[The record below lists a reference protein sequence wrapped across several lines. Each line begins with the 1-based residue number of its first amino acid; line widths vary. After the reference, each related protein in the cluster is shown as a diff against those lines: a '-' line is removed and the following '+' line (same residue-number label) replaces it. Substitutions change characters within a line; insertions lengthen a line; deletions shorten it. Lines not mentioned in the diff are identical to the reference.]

1 MSWFTALPFPRRQA
15 FALSAL
21 VTVASGPLHAQV
33 APQPPHADEQ
43 DLPVTVRA
51 EEIGGRPDREI
62 NLERNVE
69 ITRGQSKLTADTA
82 CYRLVEDEVT
92 ASGHVDMWRFG
103 DRYQGDTL
111 QLNMSTGRGYVTN
124 PKYKLQMNNAQG
136 GAHRIDFLGEDQ
148 ALIQDGTYSTCE
160 GPNPDWYLKAS
171 TLRLDSGRDVG
182 TAGKTIIYFKD
193 VPILGTPALS
203 FSLSGAR
210 RSGWLPA
217 TIGFGSKG
225 KSEVM
230 VPYYFN
236 IAPNRDLT
244 VFPRMMF
251 DRGLQLGATARYIG
265 ETARG
270 PYAGETHLEGL
281 RNDRI
286 TQTDRWRVDS
296 VHNQTLM
303 PGWTYG
309 WNLHAASD
317 DEYPSDFAPTVA
329 TSAERQLVR
338 EVATAYNTQYWSLT
352 ARAQN
357 IQVLQEPAA
366 VANPALAIPR
376 PYDRL
381 PQINFHTGRYD
392 VKGFDWAL
400 DAEATRFSHPTLP
413 SGNRLLTVG
422 QVSYPWVQPGYYVT
436 PKLMLHA
443 TKYSLDN
450 IPGRPDSLSRTLPI
464 FSVDSGMVFEREA
477 KLFGSATT
485 QTLEPRLFYVKTPYK
500 NQDDFPLFDTAETGF
515 SYAQLFTENRYI
527 GGDRVSDANQ
537 VTAALVSRFIE
548 ADGAE
553 RLRMAIAQRF
563 YFSEPRVGR
572 VSGGPGTGRSDL
584 LLAASGRIINNWNFD
599 SSVQYDATG
608 KSVYAQNHG
617 VRWIPGPL
625 KVLNAEYR
633 YVRDSFRNADV
644 SAQWPLSTRWFGV
657 GRVSYS
663 LRDHKVLESL
673 VGLEYKADCWIFRM
687 GAQRFVTAAQNTS
700 TSSFFQLELNGLS
713 RLGLGN
719 PLESFY
725 KSIPGYTRLNNNV
738 GRP

>member
-1 MSWFTALPFPRRQA
+1 M
-15 FALSAL
+15 
-21 VTVASGPLHAQV
+21 ASGPVQAQV
-33 APQPPHADEQ
+33 APPAPHADEQ
-43 DLPVTVRA
+43 ALPVTVRA

-62 NLERNVE
+62 NLNRNVE

-92 ASGHVDMWRFG
+92 ADGNVNLWRFG
-103 DRYQGDTL
+103 DRYQGDAL
-111 QLNMSTGRGYVTN
+111 QLNMSTGRGSVLH
-124 PKYKLQMNNAQG
+124 PQYKLQLNNAQG
-136 GAHRIDFLGEDQ
+136 RAERIDFLGEDE
-148 ALIQDGTYSTCE
+148 ALVRDGTYSTCE

-171 TLRLDSGRDVG
+171 TLRLDAGRDVG

-217 TIGFGSKG
+217 TVGFGSKG

-230 VPYYFN
+230 LPYYFN

-244 VFPRMMF
+244 VYPRLMF

-270 PYAGETHLEGL
+270 AYAGETHAEGL
-281 RNDRI
+281 LSDRI
-286 TQTDRWRVDS
+286 TKTNRWRVDS
-296 VHNQTLM
+296 LHNQALA

-309 WNLHAASD
+309 WNVHAASD
-317 DEYPSDFAPTVA
+317 NEYPSDFSPTVA

-338 EVATAYNTQYWSLT
+338 DLFTTYGTQYWSLT

-357 IQVLQEPAA
+357 IQVLQEPTALT
-366 VANPALAIPR
+366 NPALAIPR

-381 PQINFHTGRYD
+381 PQINFHAGRYD
-392 VKGFDWAL
+392 VKGFDWAI
-400 DAEATRFSHPTLP
+400 DAEATRFSHPSLV
-413 SGNRLLTVG
+413 SGNRLLTVS
-422 QVSYPWVQPGYYVT
+422 QLSYPWLRPGYYIT

-443 TKYSLDN
+443 TKYSLDGN
-450 IPGRPDSLSRTLPI
+450 TASPASLSRTLPTVSI
-464 FSVDSGMVFEREA
+464 DSGMVFEREA
-477 KLFGSATT
+477 SLFGSALT
-485 QTLEPRLFYVKTPYK
+485 QTLEPRLFYVRTPYK
-500 NQDDFPLFDTAETGF
+500 NQDAFPIFDTAESGF
-515 SYAQLFTENRYI
+515 SYAQLFSENRFV

-537 VTAALVSRFIE
+537 LTAAVVSRFIE
-548 ADGAE
+548 PGGAE
-553 RLRMAIAQRF
+553 RLRMAIGQRF
-563 YFSEPRVGR
+563 YFDEPSVQMPGR
-572 VSGGPGTGRSDL
+572 TQNRQGRSDL
-584 LLAASGRIINNWNFD
+584 LLAASGRIADHWNFD
-599 SSVQYDATG
+599 SSVQYDAT
-608 KSVYAQNHG
+608 STSLYSQNHG
-617 VRWIPGPL
+617 VRWTPGPM

-644 SAQWPLSTRWFGV
+644 SAQWPLSMRWYGV

-673 VGLEYKADCWIFRM
+673 IGLEYKADCWIFRM
-687 GAQRFVTAAQNTS
+687 GAQRFVTAAQTTS
-700 TSSFFQLELNGLS
+700 TPIFFQLELNGLS

-725 KSIPGYTRLNNNV
+725 KSIPGYTRLNSNV

>member
-1 MSWFTALPFPRRQA
+1 M
-15 FALSAL
+15 SAL

-33 APQPPHADEQ
+33 APATPHADEQ
-43 DLPVTVRA
+43 ELPVTVRA

-69 ITRGQSKLTADTA
+69 ITRGQSKMTADRA
-82 CYRLVEDEVT
+82 CYLLVEDEVT
-92 ASGHVDMWRFG
+92 ASGNVDMWRFG

-124 PKYKLQMNNAQG
+124 PRYKLQMNNAQG
-136 GAHRIDFLGEDQ
+136 QADRIDFLGENE
-148 ALIQDGTYSTCE
+148 ALVQDGTYSTCE
-160 GPNPDWYLKAS
+160 GPDPDWYLKAS

-193 VPILGTPALS
+193 FPILGTPALS

-244 VFPRMMF
+244 VYPRMMF
-251 DRGLQLGATARYIG
+251 DRGLQLGATGRYLG

-270 PYAGETHLEGL
+270 PYAGETHIEGL
-281 RNDRI
+281 RDDRI
-286 TQTDRWRVDS
+286 THTDRWRIDS
-296 VHNQTLM
+296 THNQTLA
-303 PGWTYG
+303 PGWGYG
-309 WNLHAASD
+309 WNLHSASD

-329 TSAERQLVR
+329 TSAERQLIR
-338 EVATAYNTQYWSLT
+338 EVYSSYTAPNWSLT

-376 PYDRL
+376 PYDRM

-392 VKGFDWAL
+392 VKGFDWAI
-400 DAEATRFSHPTLP
+400 DAEATRFSHPTLD
-413 SGNRLLTVG
+413 SGNRLLTVS
-422 QVSYPWVQPGYYVT
+422 QLSYPWVRPGYYVT

-443 TKYSLDN
+443 TKYNMDGDA
-450 IPGRPDSLSRTLPI
+450 GRPSSLTRTLPI
-464 FSVDSGMVFEREA
+464 FSVDSGMVFERDT
-477 KLFGSATT
+477 KLFGAAAT
-485 QTLEPRLFYVKTPYK
+485 QTLEPRLFYVRTPYK
-500 NQDDFPLFDTAETGF
+500 DQDDFPLFDTAETGF
-515 SYAQLFTENRYI
+515 SYAQLFTENRYV

-537 VTAALVSRFIE
+537 LTAALVSRYIE
-548 ADGAE
+548 PDGAE

-563 YFSEPRVGR
+563 YFDEPRVGR
-572 VSGGPGTGRSDL
+572 TLTGRESGRSDL
-584 LLAASGRIINNWNFD
+584 LLAASGRIINHWNFD
-599 SSVQYDATG
+599 SSVQYDATN

-617 VRWIPGPL
+617 VRWTPGPL

-644 SAQWPLSTRWFGV
+644 SAQWPLWKRWYGV

-663 LRDHKVLESL
+663 LRDHKVLEGL
-673 VGLEYKADCWIFRM
+673 VGFEYKADCWIFRM
-687 GAQRFVTAAQNTS
+687 GAQRFVTAAQATS

-719 PLESFY
+719 PLDAFY
-725 KSIPGYTRLNNNV
+725 KSIPGYTRLNPNV

>member
-1 MSWFTALPFPRRQA
+1 MSWFTALPFPRRRA

-33 APQPPHADEQ
+33 APPPPHADEQ

-62 NLERNVE
+62 TLARDVE
-69 ITRGQSKLTADTA
+69 ITRGQSKLKSDTA
-82 CYRLVEDEVT
+82 CYRLVEDEVS

-124 PKYKLQMNNAQG
+124 PRYKLKLNNAQG
-136 GAHRIDFLGEDQ
+136 HAERIDFLGENE
-148 ALIQDGTYSTCE
+148 ALVQDGTYSTCE

-182 TAGKTIIYFKD
+182 VAGKTIIYFKD

-217 TIGFGSKG
+217 TVGFGSKG

-244 VFPRMMF
+244 VYPRMMF

-270 PYAGETHLEGL
+270 PYSGETHAEGL
-281 RNDRI
+281 YNDRI
-286 TQTDRWRVDS
+286 TNTDRWRIDS
-296 VHNQTLM
+296 VHNQTLA
-303 PGWTYG
+303 PGWTYN

-317 DEYPSDFAPTVA
+317 NEYPSDFAPTVA
-329 TSAERQLVR
+329 TSAERQLIR
-338 EVATAYNTQYWSLT
+338 EVATGYYAQYWSLT

-366 VANPALAIPR
+366 VANPLLAIPR

-392 VKGFDWAL
+392 VKGFDWAF

-413 SGNRLLTVG
+413 SGSRLLAVG
-422 QVSYPWVQPGYYVT
+422 QVSYPWVRPGYYVT

-450 IPGRPDSLSRTLPI
+450 VPGSPDNLSRTLPTV
-464 FSVDSGMVFEREA
+464 SVDSGMVFERDT
-477 KLFGSATT
+477 KLFGSALT

-527 GGDRVSDANQ
+527 GGDRISDANQ
-537 VTAALVSRFIE
+537 VTAALVSRYIE
-548 ADGAE
+548 SDGAE

-572 VSGGPGTGRSDL
+572 VAGGPGNGRSDL
-584 LLAASGRIINNWNFD
+584 LLAASGRIIDNWNFD

-617 VRWIPGPL
+617 VRWVPGPL

-644 SAQWPLSTRWFGV
+644 SAQWPLSARWFGV

-719 PLESFY
+719 PLDSFY

>member
-1 MSWFTALPFPRRQA
+1 MSWFTALPFPRRRA

-33 APQPPHADEQ
+33 APAAPHADEQ
-43 DLPVTVRA
+43 ELPVTVRA
-51 EEIGGRPDREI
+51 EEIGGRPDREL
-62 NLERNVE
+62 NLARDVE
-69 ITRGQSKLTADTA
+69 ITRGQTKLTSDTA

-124 PKYKLQMNNAQG
+124 PTYKLQMNNAQG
-136 GAHRIDFLGEDQ
+136 RADRIDFLGENE
-148 ALIQDGTYSTCE
+148 ALVQDGTYSTCE

-225 KSEVM
+225 KSELM

-270 PYAGETHLEGL
+270 PYGGETHLEGL
-281 RNDRI
+281 RDDRI
-286 TQTDRWRVDS
+286 TRTDRWRIDS
-296 VHNQTLM
+296 THNQTLA

-309 WNLHAASD
+309 WNLHGASD
-317 DEYPSDFAPTVA
+317 DEYPSDFSPTVA
-329 TSAERQLVR
+329 TSAERQLIR
-338 EVATAYNTQYWSLT
+338 EVATAYNTPYWSLS

-376 PYDRL
+376 PFDRL

-392 VKGFDWAL
+392 VKGFDWAF
-400 DAEATRFSHPTLP
+400 DAEATRFSHPTF
-413 SGNRLLTVG
+413 SGNRLLALS
-422 QVSYPWVQPGYYVT
+422 QVSYPFVRPGYYVT

-443 TKYSLDN
+443 TKYSLDSVA
-450 IPGRPDSLSRTLPI
+450 GSPDNLSRTLPI
-464 FSVDSGMVFEREA
+464 FSVDSGMVFERDA
-477 KLFGSATT
+477 NLFGSALT

-572 VSGGPGTGRSDL
+572 KAGGPGTGRSDL

-617 VRWIPGPL
+617 VRWVPGPL

-673 VGLEYKADCWIFRM
+673 IGLEYKADCWIFRM

-725 KSIPGYTRLNNNV
+725 KSIPGYTRLNGNV